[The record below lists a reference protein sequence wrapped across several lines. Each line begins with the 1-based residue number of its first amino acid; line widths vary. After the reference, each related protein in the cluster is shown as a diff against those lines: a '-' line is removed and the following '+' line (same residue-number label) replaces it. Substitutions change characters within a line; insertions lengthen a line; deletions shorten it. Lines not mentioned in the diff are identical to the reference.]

1 LLRPPD
7 RATLQSIPTGV
18 IPINAQAVEALI
30 EKLKSLPAEQ
40 RAEVEDFVDFLK
52 ARKERARDAAAQR
65 LGEAF
70 KKLDALN
77 QTPPT
82 PEEVQAEI
90 DAARAELQE
99 LEKLDPKDKRQVLQL
114 LDAFLERERLKRK
127 MQTRPSA

>member
-1 LLRPPD
+1 M
-7 RATLQSIPTGV
+7 
-18 IPINAQAVEALI
+18 NAQAVEALI
-30 EKLKSLPAEQ
+30 EKLKSLPPEQ

-90 DAARAELQE
+90 DAARAERRARHA
-99 LEKLDPKDKRQVLQL
+99 DR
-114 LDAFLERERLKRK
+114 R
-127 MQTRPSA
+127 